1 MRQLAHN
8 VHGEP
13 VSGTGKPQIYNCT
26 PQTSAF
32 TLGLAASME
41 EQYAA
46 DSENFNP
53 ETINA
58 VKTSLMG

>member
-1 MRQLAHN
+1 
-8 VHGEP
+8 
-13 VSGTGKPQIYNCT
+13 
-26 PQTSAF
+26 
-32 TLGLAASME
+32 ME